1 MSIADMEKFTKK
13 KHITLL
19 PPTQMNI
26 VSSVGQIDSKTD
38 SGWKDH
44 LNRIAEKHPES
55 NLGKRYRR
63 HDEVGTPY
71 CLTIDG
77 ESKVDNCITIRDRD
91 TMKQERISIDDA
103 VEIVKEKLSK
113 SISNHS

>member
-1 MSIADMEKFTKK
+1 MPTYRFQNLKTGIVYEDFMSIAEMEKLKRNK
-13 KHITLL
+13 NVKLL

-44 LNRIAEKHPES
+44 LNRIAEKHPDS

-63 HDEVGTPY
+63 QGVK
-71 CLTIDG
+71 
-77 ESKVDNCITIRDRD
+77 ESKT
-91 TMKQERISIDDA
+91 KA
-103 VEIVKEKLSK
+103 VLAKHRARAKNK
-113 SISNHS
+113 